1 MAVFP
6 IIGDNNGGG
15 IQFYRTL
22 SIRLL
27 RVSRELM
34 LAELF
39 TQGGNGQ
46 PVAAQRETAAATPA
60 MHFTEASFD
69 CICDPLPIDDVMI
82 RALQKTDPRC
92 KAQPLTTEA
101 AQGLQPLQAALPI

>member
-1 MAVFP
+1 
-6 IIGDNNGGG
+6 
-15 IQFYRTL
+15 
-22 SIRLL
+22 
-27 RVSRELM
+27 
-34 LAELF
+34 
-39 TQGGNGQ
+39 
-46 PVAAQRETAAATPA
+46 